1 LVDVAPEQQSQHP
14 LADEEIDYPP
24 DADETLNFDDAGRP
38 DVSGDSHHP
47 HQGPPPTLQLRVAPW
62 DLICTIVLIALL
74 LYLATATAWPTR
86 LFGFLKDVCV
96 GETCGPVPFGVDM
109 YIYPVAWG
117 GIGAALAAA
126 GIGPFVSLLKG
137 WYMSFW
143 PVLSLAILM
152 FSAVA
157 GGILTTFSARYWLCL
172 HSARGETQIT
182 TAHPS
187 LSTAVTVGSR

>member
-1 LVDVAPEQQSQHP
+1 M
-14 LADEEIDYPP
+14 
-24 DADETLNFDDAGRP
+24 
-38 DVSGDSHHP
+38 
-47 HQGPPPTLQLRVAPW
+47 APW

-157 GGILTTFSARYWLCL
+157 GGILTTFSARYWL
-172 HSARGETQIT
+172 
-182 TAHPS
+182 
-187 LSTAVTVGSR
+187 